1 MKKTIKSLFLVVA
14 AGSLALAVAAHADE
28 NSPVDPGHPR
38 VTEVQ
43 ERQQNQQ
50 DRIANGIKN
59 GSLTPKEATNL
70 EKREGRIEKQ
80 KQADMAAHNGHLTKG
95 EQRQLNREQNKASH
109 KIYAKKHN
117 AKTASNPTGAAPATK

>member
-1 MKKTIKSLFLVVA
+1 MMKTTKSLFLVVA

-43 ERQQNQQ
+43 GRQQNQQ
-50 DRIANGIKN
+50 DRIANGIKS
-59 GSLTPKEATNL
+59 GSLTPREATHL

-80 KQADMAAHNGHLTKG
+80 KEADMAAHNGHLTKP
-95 EQRQLNREQNKASH
+95 EQRQLNREENRTSR
-109 KIYAKKHN
+109 KIFAKKHN
-117 AKTASNPTGAAPATK
+117 ARTAGNPTGAAATK